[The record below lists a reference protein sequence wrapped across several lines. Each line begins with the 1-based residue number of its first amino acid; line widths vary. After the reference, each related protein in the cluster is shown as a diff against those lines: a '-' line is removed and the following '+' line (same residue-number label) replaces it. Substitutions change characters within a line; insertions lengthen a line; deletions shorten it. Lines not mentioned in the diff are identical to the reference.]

1 LADWN
6 GKPKTF
12 ARINAKIEMAFG
24 KGPELTLFII
34 LAKSH
39 DDLMYCTGARDG
51 IGRDW
56 LGKLKKLETRA
67 ELAQILCCLAN
78 HSAVFL
84 PVPRYIKAQ
93 IARDRVDPS
102 PQEAGGE
109 AEGGESILQVF
120 F

>member
-1 LADWN
+1 
-6 GKPKTF
+6 
-12 ARINAKIEMAFG
+12 MAFG

-84 PVPRYIKAQ
+84 PVPRYIKSQ
-93 IARDRVDPS
+93 NCAR
-102 PQEAGGE
+102 Q
-109 AEGGESILQVF
+109 
-120 F
+120 